1 MLFIEKETGNI
12 YEMLCSDFGDYQMT
26 IDTPS
31 ERRTP
36 HFTIFNSKTYY
47 FSIDRVH
54 LMGDEIGPS
63 FTQGEFADFF
73 EFLGFV

>member
-26 IDTPS
+26 IDKPCVKRGPVLS
-31 ERRTP
+31 
-36 HFTIFNSKTYY
+36 IFDSKTNYY
-47 FSIDRVH
+47 SIDRVH

-63 FTQGEFADFF
+63 FTQDEFADFF